1 MAVETNQVFLVQGQR
16 LLQGQG
22 GVQMTSPVIEQ
33 IVVVAA
39 NAQAAHA
46 LVVNEMPDL
55 APLGFTSLAQFEDA
69 VLKLRSAISGGECDW
84 PLLVAPGMI

>member
-16 LLQGQG
+16 VVQGPAG
-22 GVQMTSPVIEQ
+22 ARVTSPVIEQ
-33 IVVVAA
+33 VVAVA
-39 NAQAAHA
+39 VNAQAAHA
-46 LVVNEMPDL
+46 LVVGDMPDFM
-55 APLGFTSLAQFEDA
+55 PLGFTSLEQFEDA